1 MQDAF
6 EDWMDERAR
15 EVQGEWFDGK
25 VAGTTHRNPDGTS
38 RQQIALTLAPHDE
51 LTLQAEPD
59 NPWDANAIAVLTA
72 GGEQLGYLEARL
84 AREVTLRWKRCIRTR
99 CFVRAVRQRGD
110 IAGVSFGLVQWQG

>member
-25 VAGTTHRNPDGTS
+25 VAGMTHRNPDGSS
-38 RQQIALTLAPHDE
+38 RQQIALGLAPHDE
-51 LTLQAEPD
+51 LMLEAEPH
-59 NPWDANAIAVLTA
+59 NPYDANAIAVMTTEGLQV
-72 GGEQLGYLEARL
+72 GFLEARL
-84 AREVTLRWKRCIRTR
+84 AREVTLRWKRCMRTR

-110 IAGVSFGLVQWQG
+110 IAGVSFGLLQWQA